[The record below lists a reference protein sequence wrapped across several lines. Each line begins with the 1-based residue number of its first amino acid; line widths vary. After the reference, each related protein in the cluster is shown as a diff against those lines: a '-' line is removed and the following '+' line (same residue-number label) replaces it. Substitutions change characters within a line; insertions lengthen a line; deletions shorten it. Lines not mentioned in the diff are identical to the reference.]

1 MGLQRR
7 SEGGFNQCGE
17 YIAVGVDIEGV
28 KQALRIWKQAAEGVK
43 FGASVCAQLANR
55 CLKNVL
61 IVCCDGLA
69 GFPEAIGRFG
79 PALWAESTLTQLD
92 PSFHALRRLR

>member
-1 MGLQRR
+1 M
-7 SEGGFNQCGE
+7 ENI
-17 YIAVGVDIEGV
+17 IAVGVDFKGV
-28 KQALRIWKQAAEGVK
+28 KQALGIWTQAAEGLK
-43 FGASVCAQLANR
+43 FGASVCAQLVNH
-55 CLKNVL
+55 CLKDVL

-79 PALWAESTLTQLD
+79 QASTLTQLD